1 MSLNKQKKLEYIEQ
15 ILEEIKNGSID
26 DKEDSILLEVALAF
40 MDDLKYDI
48 LGIKKGSSDGDT

>member
-1 MSLNKQKKLEYIEQ
+1 MIFNFEKKLEYIEQ

-48 LGIKKGSSDGDT
+48 LGIKEGNPDEGT